1 MKRGNIKRIIA
12 VLAVCAIFVM
22 AGCKAH
28 TVLKEEYYNDPQLLE
43 KYFVDLDMDRA
54 EFERIYPSEYIRNTE
69 IGPMGPADPK
79 YRGAVFLSEKE
90 AGRLLN
96 EYTWTK
102 DDSPNPDLGVVNSSI
117 NWSDEWYVSEE
128 FNEEAFR
135 LGVIETI
142 RFNGKDTIIFEFG
155 TT

>member
-1 MKRGNIKRIIA
+1 MNKGIVKTIIA
-12 VLAVCAIFVM
+12 VLAVCMIFVM

-43 KYFVDLDMDRA
+43 KYFVDLDMD
-54 EFERIYPSEYIRNTE
+54 EYIRNTE

-128 FNEEAFR
+128 FNEEAFK

-155 TT
+155 TI